1 MRVGGG
7 RLLNRRTPTI
17 QNDTAETINGTQEQ
31 QTITAERVSQTLRPE
46 TTKDGRPRQR
56 KKWDNEKNEFIL
68 RCYYFF

>member
-7 RLLNRRTPTI
+7 RSLNRRTPTI

-56 KKWDNEKNEFIL
+56 KKWDNEKK
-68 RCYYFF
+68 